1 MKKSGTCKIEDTVAA
16 LEEAIE
22 SRKKQM
28 YMVQVQSAYSGPNVA
43 SHVFSELINRAGG
56 VYGPI
61 SQVLENGRGFVQDF
75 IKKAQQNV
83 EENPWDALRKVA
95 AFSFGIGLFLSRRH
109 HKSPMGEKE

>member
-1 MKKSGTCKIEDTVAA
+1 MKKSGKCEIEDAVAA
-16 LEEAIE
+16 LEQAIE
-22 SRKKQM
+22 NRKKQM
-28 YMVQVQSAYSGPNVA
+28 HMAQVQSASSSPNVVV
-43 SHVFSELINRAGG
+43 SHVFSEIINRATG

-61 SQVLENGRGFVQDF
+61 SQVLENGGGFVQDF

-109 HKSPMGEKE
+109 HKSPTGEK